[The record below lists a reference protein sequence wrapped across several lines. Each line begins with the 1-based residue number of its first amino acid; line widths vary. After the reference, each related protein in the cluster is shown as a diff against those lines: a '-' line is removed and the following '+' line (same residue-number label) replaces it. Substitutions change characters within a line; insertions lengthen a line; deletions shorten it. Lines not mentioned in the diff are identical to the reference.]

1 MADSSKTSATPPQPT
16 SSPSP
21 VPSDDAYLGSDEP
34 DLDDISD
41 DDTTDHNNTNGDD
54 TTPSLLGDITEE
66 FDDDYS
72 LHPPQ
77 RLIRAEAVLAHR
89 TSRILLVI
97 EHMVDSLNHQAV
109 LRTAESFGV
118 QNVWLVDSGM
128 RKSYTLPGGV
138 KVVPTVTTGSS
149 KWLTLRSF
157 ERTEECIEALRQ
169 DGREIWSTYL
179 GPAAVPLTKEVSTHC
194 YRSHET
200 CLPVGRQCQLT
211 STRIHVLLCVR
222 LCSMF
227 LICPLVW
234 PL

>member
-1 MADSSKTSATPPQPT
+1 MADSSTTSASRPQPT

-21 VPSDDAYLGSDEP
+21 APSDDAYLGSDEP
-34 DLDDISD
+34 DLDDNNTE
-41 DDTTDHNNTNGDD
+41 DDTDN
-54 TTPSLLGDITEE
+54 PSLLGDITDE

-89 TSRILLVI
+89 TSRILLVV

-109 LRTAESFGV
+109 LRTAEALGV

-138 KVVPTVTTGSS
+138 RVVPTVTVGSS

-157 ERTEECIEALRQ
+157 EKTEECIEALRQ

-179 GPAAVPLTKEVSTHC
+179 GPAAIPLTKEVNTLSTAHTQRRTC
-194 YRSHET
+194 AQCRLTDAPFSVLLLLLCSLYSTCPT
-200 CLPVGRQCQLT
+200 CL
-211 STRIHVLLCVR
+211 
-222 LCSMF
+222 
-227 LICPLVW
+227 LVW
-234 PL
+234 R